1 MANKPSAP
9 KKTWVGSVQKVEH
22 AINRHSKKIT
32 GTERFSA
39 LMNQG
44 SKLKLVI
51 KQAVAEQMGNYLRT
65 MNMPTKT
72 QVDGIGERL
81 DALEESLERLQR
93 MLPRAQ
99 GERPRPEPKRSRKPP
114 LDPA

>member
-9 KKTWVGSVQKVEH
+9 KNTLASSVQKVEH

-39 LMNQG
+39 WMNQG
-44 SKLKLVI
+44 SKLKIVI

-72 QVDGIGERL
+72 QVDDIGERL

-93 MLPRAQ
+93 MLPRAEA
-99 GERPRPEPKRSRKPP
+99 ERPPAEPKRSRKPP
-114 LDPA
+114 VDPA